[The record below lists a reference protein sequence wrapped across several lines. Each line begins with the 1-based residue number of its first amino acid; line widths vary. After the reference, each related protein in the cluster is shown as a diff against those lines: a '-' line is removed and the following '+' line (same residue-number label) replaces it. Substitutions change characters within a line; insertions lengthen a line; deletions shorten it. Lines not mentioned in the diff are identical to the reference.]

1 MPNSTLL
8 FLQRWHST
16 SEIVATLRA
25 YVVIGMI
32 PYEALDKY
40 FEFSPIDE
48 VAHAIIQLARIEA
61 TNSYTT
67 QVLYRLGFQWPPGQT
82 LNSQFYN
89 ILAEILKL
97 MTYDIKSVIL
107 GLLSDDCKILKR
119 HRNDIET
126 TY

>member
-1 MPNSTLL
+1 MPSSTLL

-48 VAHAIIQLARIEA
+48 VAHTIIQLARIEA

-67 QVLYRLGFQWPPGQT
+67 QVLYRLGFQWPPT
-82 LNSQFYN
+82 AVDY
-89 ILAEILKL
+89 
-97 MTYDIKSVIL
+97 V
-107 GLLSDDCKILKR
+107 
-119 HRNDIET
+119 HRFVDTIIGFDYFT
-126 TY
+126 V

>member
-67 QVLYRLGFQWPPGQT
+67 QVLYRLGFQWSPT
-82 LNSQFYN
+82 AADY
-89 ILAEILKL
+89 
-97 MTYDIKSVIL
+97 V
-107 GLLSDDCKILKR
+107 
-119 HRNDIET
+119 HRFVDTIVGFDFFNV
-126 TY
+126 

>member
-67 QVLYRLGFQWPPGQT
+67 QVLYHLGFQWPPT
-82 LNSQFYN
+82 AVDY
-89 ILAEILKL
+89 
-97 MTYDIKSVIL
+97 V
-107 GLLSDDCKILKR
+107 
-119 HRNDIET
+119 HRFVDTIVGFDFFNV
-126 TY
+126 

>member
-1 MPNSTLL
+1 MPSSTLL

-48 VAHAIIQLARIEA
+48 VAHAIIQLARIEQGRRSIVI
-61 TNSYTT
+61 TS
-67 QVLYRLGFQWPPGQT
+67 L
-82 LNSQFYN
+82 
-89 ILAEILKL
+89 IL
-97 MTYDIKSVIL
+97 
-107 GLLSDDCKILKR
+107 
-119 HRNDIET
+119 
-126 TY
+126 

>member
-1 MPNSTLL
+1 ML

-67 QVLYRLGFQWPPGQT
+67 QVLYRLGFQSGQT
-82 LNSQFYN
+82 LNSHFYK
-89 ILAEILKL
+89 ILAEILK
-97 MTYDIKSVIL
+97 T
-107 GLLSDDCKILKR
+107 
-119 HRNDIET
+119 NDI
-126 TY
+126 

>member
-1 MPNSTLL
+1 MRRRKRLPNSTLL

-67 QVLYRLGFQWPPGQT
+67 QVLYRLGFLWPPGQT
-82 LNSQFYN
+82 FNSQFYN
-89 ILAEILKL
+89 NLAEILKL
-97 MTYDIKSVIL
+97 MTYDINAVVL
-107 GLLSDDCKILKR
+107 GLLSDDCKILK
-119 HRNDIET
+119 
-126 TY
+126 

>member
-25 YVVIGMI
+25 VVIGMI

-67 QVLYRLGFQWPPGQT
+67 QVLYRLGFLWPPGQT
-82 LNSQFYN
+82 FNSQFYN
-89 ILAEILKL
+89 NLAEILKL
-97 MTYDIKSVIL
+97 MTYDINAVVL
-107 GLLSDDCKILKR
+107 GLLSDDCKILK
-119 HRNDIET
+119 
-126 TY
+126 

>member
-1 MPNSTLL
+1 ML

-82 LNSQFYN
+82 LNSHFNN
-89 ILAEILKL
+89 ILAEIL
-97 MTYDIKSVIL
+97 TT
-107 GLLSDDCKILKR
+107 
-119 HRNDIET
+119 NDI
-126 TY
+126 

>member
-1 MPNSTLL
+1 
-8 FLQRWHST
+8 
-16 SEIVATLRA
+16 
-25 YVVIGMI
+25 MI

-107 GLLSDDCKILKR
+107 GLLSRDCEILK
-119 HRNDIET
+119 
-126 TY
+126 